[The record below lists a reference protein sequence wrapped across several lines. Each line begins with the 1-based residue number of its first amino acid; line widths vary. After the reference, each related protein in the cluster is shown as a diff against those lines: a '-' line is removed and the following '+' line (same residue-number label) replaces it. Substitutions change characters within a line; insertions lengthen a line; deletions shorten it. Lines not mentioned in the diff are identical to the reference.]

1 MRRPFAPT
9 GGAGSGHMEVITMA
23 QPLIEQAGG
32 PETASPGG
40 VVPPGA
46 GVVPGSPSETAFGEF
61 VTLYRRFFAA
71 SDYGATVERAVAR
84 DIEDAYGYWMGRLGR
99 DVAERLKLAARW
111 AVAP

>member
-1 MRRPFAPT
+1 
-9 GGAGSGHMEVITMA
+9 MA

-40 VVPPGA
+40 CVVPPA
-46 GVVPGSPSETAFGEF
+46 GVVAPGSPSETAFGEF
-61 VTLYRRFFAA
+61 VELYRRFFAA

-84 DIEDAYGYWMGRLGR
+84 DIEDAYRYWIGRLGR

-111 AVAP
+111 AVER

>member
-1 MRRPFAPT
+1 
-9 GGAGSGHMEVITMA
+9 MA

-46 GVVPGSPSETAFGEF
+46 GVAPGSPSETAFGEF
-61 VTLYRRFFAA
+61 VDLYRRFFAA
-71 SDYGATVERAVAR
+71 ADYGTTVERAVAR
-84 DIEDAYGYWMGRLGR
+84 DIEDAYGYWSGRLGR

-111 AVAP
+111 AVER